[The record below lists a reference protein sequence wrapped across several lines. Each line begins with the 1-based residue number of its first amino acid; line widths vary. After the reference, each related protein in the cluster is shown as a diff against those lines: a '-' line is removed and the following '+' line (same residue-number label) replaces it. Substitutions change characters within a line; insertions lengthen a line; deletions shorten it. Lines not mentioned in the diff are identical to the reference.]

1 MDDNLVT
8 ILIAII
14 SSGIFN
20 KILDKISDRRKE
32 DRQEEKDQNK
42 ECKMLEASLRLLM
55 KDRLRFLCM
64 HYIRQGWIYEDE
76 LEDIMNM
83 HSMYHN
89 ELHGNGFLDKQM
101 EKVTSLEVRGIGV
114 K

>member
-1 MDDNLVT
+1 MDETLVT

-20 KILDKISDRRKE
+20 KILDTITEARKE
-32 DRQEEKDQNK
+32 KRKDNKDQNNDFAK
-42 ECKMLEASLRLLM
+42 VQSSLRLLM

-64 HYIRQGWIYEDE
+64 HYIQQGWIYEDE
-76 LEDIMNM
+76 LEDLMNM
-83 HSMYHN
+83 HSVYHN
-89 ELHGNGFLDKQM
+89 DLGGNGFLDKQM
-101 EKVTSLEVRGIGV
+101 ERVETLEVRGIGV